1 MDRDVAAWASGQV
14 GEISGSSAMAKPHS
28 RTADNTKLARAARAA
43 SACQEQKRSID
54 GVSCKN
60 GAGIVA
66 GQVVEDTKA
75 GQCSPTL
82 TARQMRVTGET
93 RIPLDR
99 PQIIIIGVPQDRGLT
114 FAARYAMR
122 GAGAVSLAGTDGRT
136 AEQHHT

>member
-1 MDRDVAAWASGQV
+1 M

-28 RTADNTKLARAARAA
+28 RTADNTKLGRAA

-60 GAGIVA
+60 GAGIVG

-99 PQIIIIGVPQDRGLT
+99 PQIIIIIIGVPQDRGLT

-122 GAGAVSLAGTDGRT
+122 GAGGSLTCRN
-136 AEQHHT
+136 